1 MEGIYFL
8 TRDASNLK
16 EEKNPIKSM
25 MINSQCPPTH
35 KNITGFT
42 QDGLQTTIFSCS
54 AQLKSRLARNCILHS
69 VPRFLRIHTTS
80 GQNTFAFF
88 CIYSKRYLLS
98 RLRKNL
104 RLFLLCK
111 GARLRDWRKN
121 CCEKMEFLL
130 IRYDPIRNRRTDSS

>member
-1 MEGIYFL
+1 
-8 TRDASNLK
+8 
-16 EEKNPIKSM
+16 M

-35 KNITGFT
+35 KNKTGFT

-121 CCEKMEFLL
+121 VFVYFSSYLVSYHISDSLSKMSHMTHAVLVNEV
-130 IRYDPIRNRRTDSS
+130 IDPKLDL